1 MNEMRLSRRTLMRGA
16 ALLGAG
22 TAFPR
27 MAFANAV
34 AEARYPHVTAFID
47 GYVVSGKLPGM
58 IAALGWGSSEA
69 PMDVARG
76 TGTTGSAVPLN
87 MDSLFRIYSMSKP
100 ITGMAAMMLVD
111 EGKLSLD
118 QPLSD
123 ILPKFARMQVQVT
136 PDGSIT
142 DLRPAKT
149 AITVRQLLTHSA
161 GLGYPLV
168 QKGPIKDAYERAGV
182 IAGRVGRIPIPGLA
196 TSSPLDSLA
205 MFADHLAA
213 LPLVYEP
220 GTRWSYSCGLDLMG
234 RVIEV
239 ASGQPFDAFLQS
251 RLFDPLGMTSTW
263 FRVPQS
269 QRARLTTNYGVLGTM
284 TVPLDRAE
292 DSVFL
297 DPPGLLLGGA
307 GLVSSPRDYDRFLSM
322 LLGFG
327 RVGKTRVMS
336 EAAVRMGI
344 SNLLDPAVVTAGTT
358 VAGAGFGAG
367 GRVGLGPDLGTFG
380 WGGAAGTIAFVNTR
394 LGNRAGLYTQFM
406 PMEAYPVHKEFPKA
420 VVADLLKTKAAA

>member
-1 MNEMRLSRRTLMRGA
+1 MRGA

-76 TGTTGSAVPLN
+76 TGTTCSAVPLN

>member
-1 MNEMRLSRRTLMRGA
+1 MNEMRLSRRTLMRGV

-149 AITVRQLLTHSA
+149 AITVRQLLTHTA

-205 MFADHLAA
+205 VFADHLAA

-269 QRARLTTNYGVLGTM
+269 QRGRLTTNYGVLGTM

-420 VVADLLKTKAAA
+420 VVADLLKTKVAA

>member
-149 AITVRQLLTHSA
+149 AITVRQLLTHTA

-205 MFADHLAA
+205 VFADHLAA

-269 QRARLTTNYGVLGTM
+269 QRGRLTTNYGVLGTM

>member
-1 MNEMRLSRRTLMRGA
+1 MNGIMVSRRTLMRGA

-22 TAFPR
+22 VTLPR
-27 MAFANAV
+27 LAHASAV

-47 GYVVSGKLPGM
+47 GYVATGKLPGM
-58 IAALGWGSSEA
+58 IATLGWGSSEA

-76 TGTTGSAVPLN
+76 TGTTGSAVPLT

-123 ILPKFARMQVQVT
+123 ILPQFARMQVQVT

-142 DLRPAKT
+142 DLRPART
-149 AITVRQLLTHSA
+149 AITVRQVLTHSA

-168 QKGPIKDAYERAGV
+168 QKGPIKAAFDRAGI

-205 MFADHLAA
+205 DFADRLAA

-239 ASGQPFDAFLQS
+239 VSGQPFDAFLQS

-269 QRARLTTNYGVLGTM
+269 QRARLTTNYGVLGSL

-327 RVGKTRVMS
+327 RVGKTRVFS
-336 EAAVRMGI
+336 ESAVRTGM
-344 SNLLDPAVVTAGTT
+344 SNLLDPAVITAGTT
-358 VAGAGFGAG
+358 IAGAGFGAG

-394 LGNRAGLYTQFM
+394 LGNRAGLYTQYM
-406 PMEAYPVHKEFPKA
+406 PLEAYPVHNEFPRA
-420 VVADLLKTKAAA
+420 VVADLLKTKVAA